1 MASLYKM
8 LFILSLTA
16 GGHPGLEELDIIQI
30 WGNKIERLQKKKKKD
45 NLIAMPSR
53 TA

>member
-30 WGNKIERLQKKKKKD
+30 WGNKIERLQKKKKD